1 MQENSETT
9 RDRQLDE
16 ELADVLIAISVI
28 AKRLARK
35 LQTANQEGG
44 TPDGEMSDLDLQIK
58 ELRSCGETI
67 IEIANTLAGM
77 FSSQAA
83 EDAPPKEKPKALTLE
98 EVRHRMTVIAQAGHS
113 AEVKALITKYGARKL
128 SDIDPS
134 KFEGLLK
141 EADALGKPEA
151 GTDG

>member
-1 MQENSETT
+1 MG
-9 RDRQLDE
+9 
-16 ELADVLIAISVI
+16 
-28 AKRLARK
+28 K
-35 LQTANQEGG
+35 
-44 TPDGEMSDLDLQIK
+44 MSDLDLQIK

-77 FSSQAA
+77 FSSQA
-83 EDAPPKEKPKALTLE
+83 EDTPPKADPKEKPKTPAFE
-98 EVRHRMTVIAQAGHS
+98 EVRHRMTVIAQAGYS

-134 KFEGLLK
+134 QYEELLK

>member
-1 MQENSETT
+1 MG
-9 RDRQLDE
+9 
-16 ELADVLIAISVI
+16 
-28 AKRLARK
+28 K
-35 LQTANQEGG
+35 
-44 TPDGEMSDLDLQIK
+44 MSDLDLQIK

-83 EDAPPKEKPKALTLE
+83 EDTPSKAAPKGKPKAPAFE
-98 EVRHRMTVIAQAGHS
+98 EVRHRMTVIAQTGYS

-134 KFEGLLK
+134 QFEGLLK

-151 GTDG
+151 GNDG

>member
-1 MQENSETT
+1 MG
-9 RDRQLDE
+9 
-16 ELADVLIAISVI
+16 
-28 AKRLARK
+28 K
-35 LQTANQEGG
+35 
-44 TPDGEMSDLDLQIK
+44 MSDLDLQIR

-77 FSSQAA
+77 FYSRRQRMRRRRRSRKRS
-83 EDAPPKEKPKALTLE
+83 PLE
-98 EVRHRMTVIAQAGHS
+98 EVRHRMTVIAQAGYS

-128 SDIDPS
+128 SDIAPS

-151 GTDG
+151 GNDG

>member
-1 MQENSETT
+1 MGKMN
-9 RDRQLDE
+9 
-16 ELADVLIAISVI
+16 
-28 AKRLARK
+28 
-35 LQTANQEGG
+35 
-44 TPDGEMSDLDLQIK
+44 DLDLQIK

-77 FSSQAA
+77 FL
-83 EDAPPKEKPKALTLE
+83 PRRRIRRPKTVPKAKPKTPAFE
-98 EVRHRMTVIAQAGHS
+98 EVRHRMTVIAQAGYS

-128 SDIDPS
+128 SDIAPS
-134 KFEGLLK
+134 QYEELLK

>member
-1 MQENSETT
+1 MG
-9 RDRQLDE
+9 
-16 ELADVLIAISVI
+16 
-28 AKRLARK
+28 K
-35 LQTANQEGG
+35 
-44 TPDGEMSDLDLQIK
+44 MSDLDLQIK

-77 FSSQAA
+77 FSSQAGDTPPKA
-83 EDAPPKEKPKALTLE
+83 DPKEKPKTPAFE
-98 EVRHRMTVIAQAGHS
+98 EVRHRMTVIAQAGYS

-128 SDIDPS
+128 SDIAPS
-134 KFEGLLK
+134 QYEELLK